1 MCDFDITGF
10 RLPNFVVSPFA
21 KLHFVDH
28 QNIDTTAILA
38 FIERRFNLR
47 PLTKRDAA
55 QPDISAMFD
64 FANAPNMN
72 PPVPPDQPTNGPCY
86 TNALP

>member
-1 MCDFDITGF
+1 MRDFDITGF

-55 QPDISAMFD
+55 QPDISPMFD
-64 FANAPNMN
+64 FANAPNVN